1 MVSICTVALLHIYS
15 LCVII
20 AITRKEVKK
29 MARLNANIDD
39 CTYVELK
46 KLAVE
51 KGTTI
56 TAIVANLITEYLC
69 EQKKKQD
76 CTEKQ

>member
-1 MVSICTVALLHIYS
+1 
-15 LCVII
+15 
-20 AITRKEVKK
+20 

-46 KLAVE
+46 KMAVE
-51 KGTTI
+51 KRTTI